1 MVDLSKFASNK
12 KILSITNF
20 VAKFYKKKKKK
31 KKKKRRK
38 IYVFFLLLY
47 PHEFESNEFKIFD
60 KKINSLTWKVKV

>member
-20 VAKFYKKKKKK
+20 VAKFYQKK

-60 KKINSLTWKVKV
+60 KKINSLT

>member
-20 VAKFYKKKKKK
+20 VAKFYQQ

-60 KKINSLTWKVKV
+60 KKINSLT

>member
-20 VAKFYKKKKKK
+20 VAKFYP
-31 KKKKRRK
+31 KKKREER
-38 IYVFFLLLY
+38 YMFFFLLLY

-60 KKINSLTWKVKV
+60 KKINSLT

>member
-20 VAKFYKKKKKK
+20 VAKFYQKKKKKEE
-31 KKKKRRK
+31 R
-38 IYVFFLLLY
+38 YMFFFLLLY

-60 KKINSLTWKVKV
+60 KKINSLT